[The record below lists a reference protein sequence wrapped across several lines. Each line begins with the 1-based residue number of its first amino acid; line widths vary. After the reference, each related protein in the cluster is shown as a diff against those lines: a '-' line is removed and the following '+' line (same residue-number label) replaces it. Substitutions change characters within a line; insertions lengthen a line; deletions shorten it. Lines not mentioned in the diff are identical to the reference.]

1 MDEDEILLLG
11 NSLVILDEIDHA
23 YFYSKDNMKILQ
35 EIKASGVTA
44 TAHMKEGAKHELL
57 LFEKKGFTVH
67 SLFKS
72 QELPEV

>member
-1 MDEDEILLLG
+1 MDDDERELLG
-11 NSLVILDEIDHA
+11 NAIVILDEIDHA
-23 YFYSKDNMKILQ
+23 YFYSPVNMKIIQ